1 MLPRWLIVKRY
12 QVEANPAS
20 ELELVSR
27 NTFDPQRAVVL
38 EERPIWDP
46 RIRPSITEG
55 PEDIKIENE
64 SNNRIELL
72 ANVTTP
78 SFLYL
83 ADTYF
88 PGWNAYVDGIKTKIY
103 RANYNFRAVPLPLG
117 DHHVEF
123 RYEPLSFYVGAW
135 ISGITLLML
144 IAFGIRY
151 LMLHRKGAAEFDGLS
166 DKISSRCSNNA
177 VQ

>member
-55 PEDIKIENE
+55 PEDIKIKKMRVIIV
-64 SNNRIELL
+64 S
-72 ANVTTP
+72 
-78 SFLYL
+78 SC
-83 ADTYF
+83 
-88 PGWNAYVDGIKTKIY
+88 
-103 RANYNFRAVPLPLG
+103 
-117 DHHVEF
+117 
-123 RYEPLSFYVGAW
+123 
-135 ISGITLLML
+135 LLML
-144 IAFGIRY
+144 QLLPFYILLTPTSPAGTP
-151 LMLHRKGAAEFDGLS
+151 M
-166 DKISSRCSNNA
+166 
-177 VQ
+177 